1 MVLQRIAILV
11 CIITLNFNSTSAQP
25 LWTKDRPTPL
35 NGLSNPYE
43 LPPSQLHEYVRQG
56 RLHGLNYPVDV
67 TGILIPYHPMKR
79 ALAAEGAVLDG
90 HVDDVAGHLRPDGE
104 GLADEA
110 RVPEHEVRAGP
121 VEAAPGRVHITNRT
135 DIAAQRAVTGATAA
149 ARLRM
154 RVIVAVRM
162 RVFLWLSVM
171 RHGCL
176 RLRIIN
182 RSRR

>member
-79 ALAAEGAVLDG
+79 ALAAEGPSKLKKWLQKQMQKFTDWQSF
-90 HVDDVAGHLRPDGE
+90 DDFTSWLGLHEYPASE
-104 GLADEA
+104 GQ
-110 RVPEHEVRAGP
+110 GP
-121 VEAAPGRVHITNRT
+121 
-135 DIAAQRAVTGATAA
+135 
-149 ARLRM
+149 
-154 RVIVAVRM
+154 
-162 RVFLWLSVM
+162 
-171 RHGCL
+171 
-176 RLRIIN
+176 
-182 RSRR
+182 